1 MTGYFAPAG
10 AALAAAAYCLV
21 HAVPLAAAQPKAPP
35 VPAADQAQAEEILV
49 IGRRSGAPMWR
60 VTGEETTIIL
70 VGGINGV
77 SKATKWDPEALM
89 EALRR
94 ADRVMFPQSM
104 ALTASPFS
112 AIGWIAK
119 WKKMASLPKGQ
130 SLNQF
135 LAPEHI
141 RRLEVLEARGVAK
154 DGFEGRHPLHL
165 GQDLQDKA
173 KGDIDYSRNAAE
185 YVARAVKK
193 YDLPVTVDPIARGK
207 AKPVVKDLFA
217 SSPGEHVP
225 CLIDSITA
233 AEAGPAA
240 VQARSDAW
248 AARRVQEVLASPAEG
263 FHNSCWPHGAGLGPS
278 RDDLIAQM
286 RQLLSEKQVTVAV
299 LGLRSLAE
307 KGGILDSLEAAGYD
321 VAGPAWK

>member
-1 MTGYFAPAG
+1 MKNIFAPTG
-10 AALAAAAYCLV
+10 AAIAAAAYCL
-21 HAVPLAAAQPKAPP
+21 A
-35 VPAADQAQAEEILV
+35 PAAPAVAQTTAANGQTQAEEILV

-60 VTGEETTIIL
+60 VTGENGTIVL

-77 SKATKWDPEALM
+77 SKTTKWDPESLM

-130 SLNQF
+130 SLAQF
-135 LAPEHI
+135 VAPDHM
-141 RRLEVLEARGVAK
+141 RRLAALEVRGVAK
-154 DGFEGRHPLHL
+154 EDYPSRHPLHL
-165 GQDLQDKA
+165 GRDLQDRA
-173 KGDIDYSRNAAE
+173 KGEIDYSRNAAE

-193 YDLPVTVDPIARGK
+193 YDLAVAVDPIARGK

-217 SSPGEHVP
+217 SSPEEHVP
-225 CLIDSITA
+225 CLIDSIAA

-248 AARRVQEVLASPAEG
+248 AARRVKEVLASPAEG
-263 FHNSCWPHGAGLGPS
+263 FHNSCWPHGAGLGPTNA
-278 RDDLIAQM
+278 DLVAQM
-286 RQLLSEKQVTVAV
+286 RQLLGEDKVTVAV

-307 KGGILDSLEAAGYD
+307 SGGILDSLQAAGYD
-321 VAGPAWK
+321 VQGPEWK

>member
-1 MTGYFAPAG
+1 MTKLGAAASA
-10 AALAAAAYCLV
+10 AALALCL
-21 HAVPLAAAQPKAPP
+21 AVPAMAQTPTPTPAQASVTDAAQ
-35 VPAADQAQAEEILV
+35 ADEILV
-49 IGRRSGAPMWR
+49 LGRRSGAPMWR
-60 VTGEETTIIL
+60 VTGEDTTIIL

-77 SKATKWDPEALM
+77 SKATKWDPEALI

-119 WKKMASLPKGQ
+119 WKKMGSLPKGQ
-130 SLNQF
+130 SLHQF

-141 RRLEVLEARGVAK
+141 RRLEALEARGVAK
-154 DGFEGRHPLHL
+154 ESYAGRHPLHL
-165 GQDLQDKA
+165 SMSLQDKA
-173 KGDIDYSRNAAE
+173 KGEVDYSRNAAD
-185 YVARAVKK
+185 YAARAVKK
-193 YDLPVTVDPIARGK
+193 FDLPAAVDPIAKGK

-217 SSPGEHVP
+217 SSPEEHVP

-248 AARRVQEVLASPAEG
+248 AARRVQEVLASPAEA

-278 RDDLIAQM
+278 REDLVAQIK
-286 RQLLSEKQVTVAV
+286 QLLSEKQVTVSV
-299 LGLRSLAE
+299 LGLKSLAE

-321 VAGPAWK
+321 IAGPSWK